1 MTKET
6 ILAIVTA
13 HFQNRSYA
21 VGTLFTDWEN
31 PSGGEYYYA
40 TFSQQ
45 DQSDQRSF
53 VREVPVKIA
62 ILKQIPKSIK
72 IDVILINNCV
82 YERSRSGQYGVGL
95 YLYDYLLRKIPVIGL
110 TKESCGGHRFI
121 HKNTFDNG
129 AVFYSSAVGVKSSWA
144 AKKVA
149 LLPVDHDSVA
159 LLSELTD
166 ALQHYI
172 EKENTDANQSICR

>member
-1 MTKET
+1 MTEET

-13 HFQNRSYA
+13 HFNHRSYA

-31 PSGGEYYYA
+31 PTGGEYYYA
-40 TFSQQ
+40 TFNF
-45 DQSDQRSF
+45 DNAADERPF

-72 IDVILINNCV
+72 VDVILIDDCV
-82 YERSRSGQYGVGL
+82 YERTRSGQYGVGL

-110 TKESCGGHRFI
+110 TKESCGGHRFVHRI
-121 HKNTFDNG
+121 PLENG
-129 AVFYSSAVGVKSSWA
+129 AGFYASAVGVKSSWA

-149 LLPVDHDSVA
+149 LLPADKHSIAPIRA
-159 LLSELTD
+159 LRM
-166 ALQHYI
+166 ALYHYI
-172 EKENTDANQSICR
+172 EKENSHANPSICR

>member
-1 MTKET
+1 MMKET
-6 ILAIVTA
+6 ILAMVTA

-21 VGTLFTDWEN
+21 VGTLFTDWKN
-31 PSGGEYYYA
+31 PTGGEYYYA
-40 TFSQQ
+40 TFNF
-45 DQSDQRSF
+45 DNAADERPF

-121 HKNTFDNG
+121 HKNRFDNG
-129 AVFYSSAVGVKSSWA
+129 EVFYSSAVGVKSSWA